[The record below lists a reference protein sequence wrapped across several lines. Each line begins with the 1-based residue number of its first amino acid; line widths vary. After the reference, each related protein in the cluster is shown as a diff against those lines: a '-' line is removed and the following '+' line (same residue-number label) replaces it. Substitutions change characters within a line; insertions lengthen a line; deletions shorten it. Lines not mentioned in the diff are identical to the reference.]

1 MKRRSISILVGLLV
15 AGTGVTVAEV
25 PTAPDA
31 VSPLL
36 IGATVPDVTVRDA
49 DGTALSLAEAAG
61 KQPTILIFYRGG
73 W

>member
-1 MKRRSISILVGLLV
+1 MKPHSISILAWALV
-15 AGTGVTVAEV
+15 AATGVAVAEV
-25 PTAPDA
+25 PVAPDA

-36 IGATVPDVTVRDA
+36 IGASVPDVTVRDA
-49 DGTALSLAEAAG
+49 AGSELSLAEAAG